1 MTIEAVFAYIKLAT
15 CKPLRIRAL
24 PFEHFF
30 ERLTPSQLLR
40 LAAEKFVRIIER
52 LGIHLLVL
60 RHRADSGLFG
70 KLCARLEDS
79 ILNEKTLRR
88 RGEDFEGW
96 LGCFGRFFG
105 GGFLAHEVR
114 SLVGKRC
121 FKRRAAPLA
130 ITESDT
136 LLSQRPAMVSA
147 GNFALPRGRIALLV
161 VTSMLLSRF
170 VLSTACLLLFADLA
184 FGQTY
189 SNGVAALVQ
198 GKPITR
204 SEVRDTVK
212 AQEQIIMAM
221 HGGTDP
227 ERMKREIEQTRATAL
242 DALIDREL
250 ILIEFTKIGGV
261 IKPQYVD
268 DQINNI
274 VREAFKGDRDAL
286 VTELAKAG
294 MSIKK
299 FRDMQEKNIIAS
311 VMKAKKAGDMPPAN
325 PQEVE
330 EYYQNNLDKWRV
342 GDQIK
347 ISTISIPKFSGETG
361 ATPESQKKLAQEIR
375 SKLLKGGDFATL
387 ARSYSQDSRAEFGG
401 AWDWMP
407 RTELDPTIANTAM
420 NLKTGGVSEMLDK
433 ETSYIIVACDA
444 KKLGEAPGIE
454 KVRGD
459 IQKMIQQ
466 EKSKKAID
474 DWMAQLRKKAV
485 IRKF

>member
-1 MTIEAVFAYIKLAT
+1 MFPT
-15 CKPLRIRAL
+15 R
-24 PFEHFF
+24 
-30 ERLTPSQLLR
+30 
-40 LAAEKFVRIIER
+40 
-52 LGIHLLVL
+52 LVL
-60 RHRADSGLFG
+60 
-70 KLCARLEDS
+70 
-79 ILNEKTLRR
+79 
-88 RGEDFEGW
+88 
-96 LGCFGRFFG
+96 CFSSFFLTTG
-105 GGFLAHEVR
+105 
-114 SLVGKRC
+114 
-121 FKRRAAPLA
+121 LA
-130 ITESDT
+130 I
-136 LLSQRPAMVSA
+136 A
-147 GNFALPRGRIALLV
+147 
-161 VTSMLLSRF
+161 
-170 VLSTACLLLFADLA
+170 
-184 FGQTY
+184 QTY

-212 AQEQIIMAM
+212 AQEQILMAM
-221 HGGTDP
+221 YGGTDP
-227 ERMKREIEQTRATAL
+227 ERMQREIAETRANAL

-286 VTELAKAG
+286 VAELAKAG

-311 VMKAKKAGDMPPAN
+311 VMRAKKTGEMPPAT
-325 PQEVE
+325 PKEVE
-330 EYYQNNLDKWRV
+330 EYYSKNVDKWRV
-342 GDQIK
+342 GDQVK
-347 ISTISIPKFSGETG
+347 ISTISIPKFTGEPG

-401 AWDWMP
+401 AWEWMP
-407 RTELDPTIANTAM
+407 RTELDPLIANTAM
-420 NLKTGGVSEMLDK
+420 NLKTGGVSEILDK

-474 DWMAQLRKKAV
+474 EWMAQLRKKAV

>member
-1 MTIEAVFAYIKLAT
+1 ML
-15 CKPLRIRAL
+15 PSRI
-24 PFEHFF
+24 
-30 ERLTPSQLLR
+30 
-40 LAAEKFVRIIER
+40 
-52 LGIHLLVL
+52 VL
-60 RHRADSGLFG
+60 CFSGL
-70 KLCARLEDS
+70 
-79 ILNEKTLRR
+79 
-88 RGEDFEGW
+88 
-96 LGCFGRFFG
+96 
-105 GGFLAHEVR
+105 
-114 SLVGKRC
+114 
-121 FKRRAAPLA
+121 
-130 ITESDT
+130 
-136 LLSQRPAMVSA
+136 LLSA
-147 GNFALPRGRIALLV
+147 GFAA
-161 VTSMLLSRF
+161 
-170 VLSTACLLLFADLA
+170 
-184 FGQTY
+184 GQTY

-212 AQEQIIMAM
+212 AQEQILMAM
-221 HGGTDP
+221 YGGTDP
-227 ERMKREIEQTRATAL
+227 ERMQREIAETRANAL

-286 VTELAKAG
+286 VAELAKAG

-311 VMKAKKAGDMPPAN
+311 VMRAKKTSNMAPAT
-325 PQEVE
+325 PKEVE
-330 EYYQNNLDKWRV
+330 EYYRKNVDKWRV
-342 GDQIK
+342 GDQVK
-347 ISTISIPKFSGETG
+347 ISTISIPKFTGEAG
-361 ATPESQKKLAQEIR
+361 VTPESQKKLAQEIR
-375 SKLLKGGDFATL
+375 SKLLKGSNFATL
-387 ARSYSQDSRAEFGG
+387 ARAHSQDSRAEFGG
-401 AWDWMP
+401 AWEWMP
-407 RTELDPTIANTAM
+407 RTELDPMIANTAM
-420 NLKTGGVSEMLDK
+420 SLKTGGVSEVLDK

-474 DWMAQLRKKAV
+474 EWMAQLRKKAV

>member
-1 MTIEAVFAYIKLAT
+1 ML
-15 CKPLRIRAL
+15 PSRI
-24 PFEHFF
+24 
-30 ERLTPSQLLR
+30 
-40 LAAEKFVRIIER
+40 
-52 LGIHLLVL
+52 VL
-60 RHRADSGLFG
+60 CFSGL
-70 KLCARLEDS
+70 LLTA
-79 ILNEKTLRR
+79 
-88 RGEDFEGW
+88 
-96 LGCFGRFFG
+96 
-105 GGFLAHEVR
+105 GFAV
-114 SLVGKRC
+114 
-121 FKRRAAPLA
+121 
-130 ITESDT
+130 
-136 LLSQRPAMVSA
+136 
-147 GNFALPRGRIALLV
+147 
-161 VTSMLLSRF
+161 
-170 VLSTACLLLFADLA
+170 
-184 FGQTY
+184 GQTY

-198 GKPITR
+198 GKPITK

-212 AQEQIIMAM
+212 AQEQILMAM
-221 HGGTDP
+221 YGGTDP
-227 ERMKREIEQTRATAL
+227 ERMQREIAETRATAL

-286 VTELAKAG
+286 VTELAKGG

-311 VMKAKKAGDMPPAN
+311 VMRSKKTGEMPPAT
-325 PQEVE
+325 PKEVE
-330 EYYQNNLDKWRV
+330 EYYNKNVEKWRV
-342 GDQIK
+342 GDQVK
-347 ISTISIPKFSGETG
+347 ISTISIPKFTGETG
-361 ATPESQKKLAQEIR
+361 ATPDSQKKLAQEIR

-401 AWDWMP
+401 AWEWMP
-407 RTELDPTIANTAM
+407 RTELDPMIANTAM
-420 NLKTGGVSEMLDK
+420 SLKTGGVSEVLDK

-474 DWMAQLRKKAV
+474 EWMAELRKKAV

>member
-1 MTIEAVFAYIKLAT
+1 MLPPRLVLCFSSLFLAT
-15 CKPLRIRAL
+15 G
-24 PFEHFF
+24 
-30 ERLTPSQLLR
+30 
-40 LAAEKFVRIIER
+40 LAVA
-52 LGIHLLVL
+52 
-60 RHRADSGLFG
+60 
-70 KLCARLEDS
+70 
-79 ILNEKTLRR
+79 
-88 RGEDFEGW
+88 
-96 LGCFGRFFG
+96 
-105 GGFLAHEVR
+105 
-114 SLVGKRC
+114 
-121 FKRRAAPLA
+121 
-130 ITESDT
+130 
-136 LLSQRPAMVSA
+136 
-147 GNFALPRGRIALLV
+147 
-161 VTSMLLSRF
+161 
-170 VLSTACLLLFADLA
+170 
-184 FGQTY
+184 QTY

-212 AQEQIIMAM
+212 AQEQILMAM
-221 HGGTDP
+221 YGGTDP
-227 ERMKREIEQTRATAL
+227 DRMQREIAETRATAL

-250 ILIEFTKIGGV
+250 ILIEFAKIGGV

-311 VMKAKKAGDMPPAN
+311 VMRAKKTGEMPPAT
-325 PQEVE
+325 PKEVE
-330 EYYQNNLDKWRV
+330 EYYSKNVDKWRV
-342 GDQIK
+342 GDQVK
-347 ISTISIPKFSGETG
+347 ISTISIPKFTGEAG

-401 AWDWMP
+401 AWEWMP
-407 RTELDPTIANTAM
+407 RTELDPMIANTAM
-420 NLKTGGVSEMLDK
+420 NLKTGGVSEILDK

-474 DWMAQLRKKAV
+474 EWMAQLRKKAV

>member
-1 MTIEAVFAYIKLAT
+1 M
-15 CKPLRIRAL
+15 L
-24 PFEHFF
+24 PSCFVLCFSSLF
-30 ERLTPSQLLR
+30 LTT
-40 LAAEKFVRIIER
+40 
-52 LGIHLLVL
+52 G
-60 RHRADSGLFG
+60 
-70 KLCARLEDS
+70 
-79 ILNEKTLRR
+79 
-88 RGEDFEGW
+88 
-96 LGCFGRFFG
+96 
-105 GGFLAHEVR
+105 
-114 SLVGKRC
+114 
-121 FKRRAAPLA
+121 LA
-130 ITESDT
+130 I
-136 LLSQRPAMVSA
+136 A
-147 GNFALPRGRIALLV
+147 
-161 VTSMLLSRF
+161 
-170 VLSTACLLLFADLA
+170 
-184 FGQTY
+184 QTY

-212 AQEQIIMAM
+212 AQEQILMAM
-221 HGGTDP
+221 YGGTDP
-227 ERMKREIEQTRATAL
+227 ERMQREIAETRANAL

-311 VMKAKKAGDMPPAN
+311 VMRAKKTGEMPPAT
-325 PQEVE
+325 PKEVE
-330 EYYQNNLDKWRV
+330 EYYSKNVDKWRV
-342 GDQIK
+342 GDQVK
-347 ISTISIPKFSGETG
+347 ISTISIPKFTGEGG

-401 AWDWMP
+401 AWEWMP
-407 RTELDPTIANTAM
+407 RTELDPLIANTAM
-420 NLKTGGVSEMLDK
+420 NLKTGGVSEILDK

-474 DWMAQLRKKAV
+474 EWMAQLRKKAV

>member
-1 MTIEAVFAYIKLAT
+1 M
-15 CKPLRIRAL
+15 
-24 PFEHFF
+24 
-30 ERLTPSQLLR
+30 
-40 LAAEKFVRIIER
+40 
-52 LGIHLLVL
+52 
-60 RHRADSGLFG
+60 
-70 KLCARLEDS
+70 
-79 ILNEKTLRR
+79 
-88 RGEDFEGW
+88 
-96 LGCFGRFFG
+96 
-105 GGFLAHEVR
+105 
-114 SLVGKRC
+114 
-121 FKRRAAPLA
+121 
-130 ITESDT
+130 
-136 LLSQRPAMVSA
+136 LSQRPAMVSA

-161 VTSMLLSRF
+161 VTPMLLSRF
-170 VLSTACLLLFADLA
+170 VLSTACLLLFTDLA

-347 ISTISIPKFSGETG
+347 ISTLSIPKFSGETG

-420 NLKTGGVSEMLDK
+420 NLKTGGVSEVLDK

-474 DWMAQLRKKAV
+474 EWMAQLRKKAV

>member
-1 MTIEAVFAYIKLAT
+1 MFPSRLVLCFSSLFLTAGLAT
-15 CKPLRIRAL
+15 A
-24 PFEHFF
+24 
-30 ERLTPSQLLR
+30 
-40 LAAEKFVRIIER
+40 
-52 LGIHLLVL
+52 
-60 RHRADSGLFG
+60 
-70 KLCARLEDS
+70 
-79 ILNEKTLRR
+79 
-88 RGEDFEGW
+88 
-96 LGCFGRFFG
+96 
-105 GGFLAHEVR
+105 
-114 SLVGKRC
+114 
-121 FKRRAAPLA
+121 
-130 ITESDT
+130 
-136 LLSQRPAMVSA
+136 
-147 GNFALPRGRIALLV
+147 
-161 VTSMLLSRF
+161 
-170 VLSTACLLLFADLA
+170 
-184 FGQTY
+184 QTY

-212 AQEQIIMAM
+212 AQEQILMAM
-221 HGGTDP
+221 YGGTDP
-227 ERMKREIEQTRATAL
+227 ERMQREIAETRATAL

-250 ILIEFTKIGGV
+250 ILIEFAKIGGV

-299 FRDMQEKNIIAS
+299 FREMQEKNIIAS
-311 VMKAKKAGDMPPAN
+311 VMRAKKTGEMPPAT
-325 PQEVE
+325 PKEVE
-330 EYYQNNLDKWRV
+330 EYYSKNVDKWRV
-342 GDQIK
+342 GDQVK
-347 ISTISIPKFSGETG
+347 ISTISIPKFTGEAG

-401 AWDWMP
+401 AWEWMP
-407 RTELDPTIANTAM
+407 RTELDPLIANTAM
-420 NLKTGGVSEMLDK
+420 NLKTGGVSEILDK

-474 DWMAQLRKKAV
+474 EWMAQLRKKAV

>member
-1 MTIEAVFAYIKLAT
+1 MF
-15 CKPLRIRAL
+15 
-24 PFEHFF
+24 
-30 ERLTPSQLLR
+30 PSR
-40 LAAEKFVRIIER
+40 
-52 LGIHLLVL
+52 LVL
-60 RHRADSGLFG
+60 CFSSLFLTTG
-70 KLCARLEDS
+70 
-79 ILNEKTLRR
+79 
-88 RGEDFEGW
+88 
-96 LGCFGRFFG
+96 
-105 GGFLAHEVR
+105 
-114 SLVGKRC
+114 
-121 FKRRAAPLA
+121 LA
-130 ITESDT
+130 I
-136 LLSQRPAMVSA
+136 A
-147 GNFALPRGRIALLV
+147 
-161 VTSMLLSRF
+161 
-170 VLSTACLLLFADLA
+170 
-184 FGQTY
+184 QTY

-212 AQEQIIMAM
+212 AQEQILMAM
-221 HGGTDP
+221 YGGTDP
-227 ERMKREIEQTRATAL
+227 ERMQREIAETRANAL

-286 VTELAKAG
+286 VAELAKAG

-311 VMKAKKAGDMPPAN
+311 VMRAKKTGEMPPAT
-325 PQEVE
+325 PKEVE
-330 EYYQNNLDKWRV
+330 EYYSKNVDKWRV
-342 GDQIK
+342 GDQVK
-347 ISTISIPKFSGETG
+347 ISTISIPKFTGEPG

-401 AWDWMP
+401 AWEWMP
-407 RTELDPTIANTAM
+407 RTELDPLIANTAM
-420 NLKTGGVSEMLDK
+420 NLKTGGVSEILDK

-474 DWMAQLRKKAV
+474 EWMAQLRKKAV

>member
-1 MTIEAVFAYIKLAT
+1 M
-15 CKPLRIRAL
+15 L
-24 PFEHFF
+24 PS
-30 ERLTPSQLLR
+30 RT
-40 LAAEKFVRIIER
+40 
-52 LGIHLLVL
+52 VL
-60 RHRADSGLFG
+60 CFSGL
-70 KLCARLEDS
+70 LLTA
-79 ILNEKTLRR
+79 
-88 RGEDFEGW
+88 
-96 LGCFGRFFG
+96 
-105 GGFLAHEVR
+105 GFAV
-114 SLVGKRC
+114 
-121 FKRRAAPLA
+121 
-130 ITESDT
+130 
-136 LLSQRPAMVSA
+136 
-147 GNFALPRGRIALLV
+147 
-161 VTSMLLSRF
+161 
-170 VLSTACLLLFADLA
+170 
-184 FGQTY
+184 GQTY

-212 AQEQIIMAM
+212 AQEQILMAM
-221 HGGTDP
+221 YGGTDP
-227 ERMKREIEQTRATAL
+227 ERMQREIAETRANAL

-286 VTELAKAG
+286 VAELAKAG

-311 VMKAKKAGDMPPAN
+311 VMRAKKTSTMAPAT
-325 PQEVE
+325 PKEVE
-330 EYYQNNLDKWRV
+330 EYYNNNVDKWRV
-342 GDQIK
+342 GDQVK

-361 ATPESQKKLAQEIR
+361 ASPEAQKKLAQEIR

-401 AWDWMP
+401 AWEWMP
-407 RTELDPTIANTAM
+407 RTELDPIIANTAM
-420 NLKTGGVSEMLDK
+420 SLKTGGVSEVLDK
-433 ETSYIIVACDA
+433 ETSYIIVSCDA

-466 EKSKKAID
+466 EKSKQAID
-474 DWMAQLRKKAV
+474 EWMAQLRKKAV

>member
-1 MTIEAVFAYIKLAT
+1 M
-15 CKPLRIRAL
+15 L
-24 PFEHFF
+24 PS
-30 ERLTPSQLLR
+30 RT
-40 LAAEKFVRIIER
+40 
-52 LGIHLLVL
+52 VL
-60 RHRADSGLFG
+60 CFSGLLLTAG
-70 KLCARLEDS
+70 
-79 ILNEKTLRR
+79 
-88 RGEDFEGW
+88 
-96 LGCFGRFFG
+96 
-105 GGFLAHEVR
+105 LAV
-114 SLVGKRC
+114 
-121 FKRRAAPLA
+121 
-130 ITESDT
+130 
-136 LLSQRPAMVSA
+136 
-147 GNFALPRGRIALLV
+147 
-161 VTSMLLSRF
+161 
-170 VLSTACLLLFADLA
+170 
-184 FGQTY
+184 GQTY

-212 AQEQIIMAM
+212 AQEQILMAM
-221 HGGTDP
+221 YGGTDP
-227 ERMKREIEQTRATAL
+227 ERMQREIAETRANAL

-286 VTELAKAG
+286 VAELAKAG

-299 FRDMQEKNIIAS
+299 FRDMQ
-311 VMKAKKAGDMPPAN
+311 AKKTSTMAPAT
-325 PQEVE
+325 PKEVE
-330 EYYQNNLDKWRV
+330 EYYNKNVDKWRV
-342 GDQIK
+342 GDQVK

-361 ATPESQKKLAQEIR
+361 ASPEAQKKLAQEIR

-401 AWDWMP
+401 AWEWMP
-407 RTELDPTIANTAM
+407 RTELDPMIANTAM
-420 NLKTGGVSEMLDK
+420 SLKTGGVSEVLDK
-433 ETSYIIVACDA
+433 ETSYIIVSCDA

-466 EKSKKAID
+466 EKSKQAID
-474 DWMAQLRKKAV
+474 EWMAQLRKKAV

>member
-1 MTIEAVFAYIKLAT
+1 M
-15 CKPLRIRAL
+15 L
-24 PFEHFF
+24 PS
-30 ERLTPSQLLR
+30 R
-40 LAAEKFVRIIER
+40 
-52 LGIHLLVL
+52 LVL
-60 RHRADSGLFG
+60 CFSSLFLTSGL
-70 KLCARLEDS
+70 
-79 ILNEKTLRR
+79 
-88 RGEDFEGW
+88 
-96 LGCFGRFFG
+96 
-105 GGFLAHEVR
+105 
-114 SLVGKRC
+114 
-121 FKRRAAPLA
+121 A
-130 ITESDT
+130 I
-136 LLSQRPAMVSA
+136 A
-147 GNFALPRGRIALLV
+147 
-161 VTSMLLSRF
+161 
-170 VLSTACLLLFADLA
+170 
-184 FGQTY
+184 QTY

-212 AQEQIIMAM
+212 AQEQILMAM
-221 HGGTDP
+221 YGGTDP
-227 ERMKREIEQTRATAL
+227 DRMQREIAETRANAL

-299 FRDMQEKNIIAS
+299 FREMQEKNIIAS
-311 VMKAKKAGDMPPAN
+311 VMRAKKTGEMPPAT
-325 PQEVE
+325 PKEVE
-330 EYYQNNLDKWRV
+330 EYYSKNVDKWRV
-342 GDQIK
+342 GDQVK
-347 ISTISIPKFSGETG
+347 ISTISIPKFTGEAG

-401 AWDWMP
+401 AWEWMP
-407 RTELDPTIANTAM
+407 RTELDPLIANTAM
-420 NLKTGGVSEMLDK
+420 NRKTGGVSEILDK

-459 IQKMIQQ
+459 IQKMIKQ

-474 DWMAQLRKKAV
+474 EWMAQLRKKAV

>member
-1 MTIEAVFAYIKLAT
+1 MFPSRLVLCFSSLFLTAGLAT
-15 CKPLRIRAL
+15 A
-24 PFEHFF
+24 
-30 ERLTPSQLLR
+30 
-40 LAAEKFVRIIER
+40 
-52 LGIHLLVL
+52 
-60 RHRADSGLFG
+60 
-70 KLCARLEDS
+70 
-79 ILNEKTLRR
+79 
-88 RGEDFEGW
+88 
-96 LGCFGRFFG
+96 
-105 GGFLAHEVR
+105 
-114 SLVGKRC
+114 
-121 FKRRAAPLA
+121 
-130 ITESDT
+130 
-136 LLSQRPAMVSA
+136 
-147 GNFALPRGRIALLV
+147 
-161 VTSMLLSRF
+161 
-170 VLSTACLLLFADLA
+170 
-184 FGQTY
+184 QTY

-212 AQEQIIMAM
+212 AQEQILMAM
-221 HGGTDP
+221 YGGTDP
-227 ERMKREIEQTRATAL
+227 ERMQREIAETRATAL

-250 ILIEFTKIGGV
+250 ILIEFAKIGGV

-299 FRDMQEKNIIAS
+299 FREMQEKNIIAS
-311 VMKAKKAGDMPPAN
+311 VMRAKKTGEMPPAT
-325 PQEVE
+325 PKEVE
-330 EYYQNNLDKWRV
+330 EYYSKNVDKWRV
-342 GDQIK
+342 GDQVK
-347 ISTISIPKFSGETG
+347 ISTISIPKFTGEAG

-401 AWDWMP
+401 AWEWMP
-407 RTELDPTIANTAM
+407 RTELDPLIANTAM
-420 NLKTGGVSEMLDK
+420 NLKTGGVSEILDK

-444 KKLGEAPGIE
+444 KKLGEAPEIE

-474 DWMAQLRKKAV
+474 EWMAQLRKKAV